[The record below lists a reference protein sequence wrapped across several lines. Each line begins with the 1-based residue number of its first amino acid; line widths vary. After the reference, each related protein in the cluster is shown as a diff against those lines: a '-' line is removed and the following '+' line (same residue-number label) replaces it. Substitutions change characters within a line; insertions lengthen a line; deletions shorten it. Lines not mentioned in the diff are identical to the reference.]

1 MAIKNFYQDIMRF
14 IEIRHWS
21 L

>member
-1 MAIKNFYQDIMRF
+1 MAIENFYQDIMRF